1 MSSIKVNPTNT
12 TTTTTTTL
20 AGAFASTAK
29 SSAEQALKTG
39 VTWNGDINFGS
50 LGDGFESE
58 FLGLDQKMVTPQSCL
73 KAAALDDSTRAL
85 FDAMF
90 DRVVDSVCSKSDQE
104 RAKAFGLLFRYL
116 FYVRSVRVA
125 GKKSRLLFYYLFERL
140 YQIFPQTCL
149 SLLSLVPEYGYFGDL
164 DQLIVRMDAYPD
176 VVKAAEEVY
185 LNHLNADCQLLWGKT
200 LNAVTKDDASVL
212 NEKLKLMTSNEVR
225 AFVGD
230 RRFSLAAKWFKRE
243 GKKNSGHRKEILVSL
258 YFPNGG
264 ITDLEASRDP
274 SARALAKRRLTYCQ
288 MVFRYVI
295 SSLSQCIL
303 VGETMMCEEEPYH
316 RTWADIPLASAPAGF
331 MTKYRKALANEKLK
345 EVPNESQ
352 LETGNR
358 FVDRADRVQC
368 RKNLLQT
375 LIDGKLKGAA
385 QDIDRLSKI
394 VFDHLSS
401 GYYGTHGRKSISKTL
416 SPIERQV
423 IAAQWKD
430 LVSKVK
436 EDVDKTV
443 EAARVEA
450 AESGET
456 WLEPR
461 NVIPVVDTSGSMEGA
476 KVQDKA
482 VGLGILASHLSTM
495 PGCLISF
502 SERPEVFHLDMSG
515 KSDVFDHFLT
525 IMNGPTGLS
534 TNIDATYR
542 VLLDM
547 MVSTGVKETD
557 FAMLFLTDGQF
568 NSQVR
573 LPPDESSSGSRSYS
587 FGYIYGRPH
596 ESASDRFSKT
606 FLDRLESAFKAKGYN
621 LPRTVFW
628 NLNAQSP
635 GFPATSISR
644 GVQLVSG
651 YSQTLMLQVFTGDYE
666 YEVQTDGSVKV
677 SVSPWESF
685 LKALLHQGYDQV
697 SQVVASVG
705 EGCLEHLVKT
715 D

>member
-1 MSSIKVNPTNT
+1 MSSFNVHTNKNT
-12 TTTTTTTL
+12 TTAL
-20 AGAFASTAK
+20 AGAFASTAT

-50 LGDGFESE
+50 LGDDFESK
-58 FLGLDQKMVTPQSCL
+58 FLGFDQEMVTPQSCL
-73 KAAALDDSTRAL
+73 KAAALDDSTRAY
-85 FDAMF
+85 FDSMF
-90 DRVVDSVCSKSDQE
+90 DQVVDSVRSKSEQE
-104 RAKAFGLLFRYL
+104 RAMAFGLVFRYL

-140 YQIFPQTCL
+140 YQVFPKTCCAL
-149 SLLSLVPEYGYFGDL
+149 ISMVPEFGYFGDI
-164 DQLIVRMDAYPD
+164 DQLIVKMSAYPD

-185 LNHLNADCQLLWGKT
+185 LNHLNTDCQLIWGKP
-200 LNAVTKDDASVL
+200 LHQVTKDEASSL
-212 NEKLKLMTSNEVR
+212 NKKLKLMTTEEVR
-225 AFVGD
+225 AFVGTK
-230 RRFSLAAKWFKRE
+230 RLSLAAKWFKRE
-243 GKKNSGHRKEILVSL
+243 GKKNSGHRKEFLVSV

-264 ITDLEASRDP
+264 IADLETSKEP
-274 SARALAKRRLTYCQ
+274 TARALAKRRLGYCQ
-288 MVFRYVI
+288 MVFRHVI
-295 SSLSQCIL
+295 STLSQCML
-303 VGETMMCEEEPYH
+303 VGETMMCEEDPGH
-316 RTWADIPLASAPAGF
+316 RTWASIPLASAPAAF

-345 EVPNESQ
+345 DVPNESQ

-358 FVDRADRVQC
+358 FVDRNDRVQC

-401 GYYGTHGRKSISKTL
+401 NYPYSRGRKSLSKSL
-416 SPIERQV
+416 SPLERQV

-436 EDVDKTV
+436 EEVDKTI
-443 EAARVEA
+443 EAARAEA
-450 AESGET
+450 VESGDT
-456 WLEPR
+456 WLDPR
-461 NVIPVVDTSGSMEGA
+461 NVIPVVDTSGSMEST

-482 VGLGILASHLSTM
+482 IGLGILASHLSTI

-502 SERPEVFHLDMSG
+502 SERPEVFHLNMSG
-515 KSDVFDHFLT
+515 KEDVFDHFLT

-542 VLLDM
+542 VLLNM
-547 MVSTGVKETD
+547 MVMTGVKSTD

-568 NSQVR
+568 DSQVQ
-573 LPPDESSSGSRSYS
+573 LPEDGSTRSYG
-587 FGYIYGRPH
+587 GYSYGYSRK
-596 ESASDRFSKT
+596 SSSDRFSMT

-628 NLNAQSP
+628 NLYASSP

-651 YSQTLMLQVFTGDYE
+651 YSQTLMLQVFTGYYE
-666 YEVQTDGSVKV
+666 YEVQADGSVKV

-685 LKALLHQGYDQV
+685 LKALLHQGYDQI

-705 EGCLEHLVKT
+705 EGCLKHLAKA